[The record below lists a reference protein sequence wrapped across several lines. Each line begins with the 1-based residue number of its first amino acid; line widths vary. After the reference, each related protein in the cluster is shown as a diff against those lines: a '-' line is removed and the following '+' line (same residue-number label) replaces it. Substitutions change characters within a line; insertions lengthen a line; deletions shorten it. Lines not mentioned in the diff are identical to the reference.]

1 MEDMILKV
9 GEFGALGAI
18 SLYLL
23 TRGMSSIKELADS
36 NKMLADAVTKLS
48 DKVNGIDLH
57 VGALEAVTRDINR
70 RLDKIEDT
78 LIKLEHQQGSKLT
91 K

>member
-1 MEDMILKV
+1 MEEFLLKA
-9 GEFGALGAI
+9 GELGALGLI

-23 TRGMSSIKELADS
+23 TKGMTSIRELADS

-48 DKVNGIDLH
+48 DKVNGIDSH
-57 VGALEAVTRDINR
+57 VGILEAVTRDINR

-78 LIKLEHQQGSKLT
+78 LIKLEHQKE